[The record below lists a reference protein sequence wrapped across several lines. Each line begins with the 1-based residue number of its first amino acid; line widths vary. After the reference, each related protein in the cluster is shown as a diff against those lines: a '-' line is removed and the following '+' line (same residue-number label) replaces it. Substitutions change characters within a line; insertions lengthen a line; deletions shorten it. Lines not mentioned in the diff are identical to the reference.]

1 MEVTPQRIPPDCC
14 SAVPLQPAPL
24 ISLPQRRVLVFSLN
38 TDSPFCLWCNTP
50 LFPSNLAKRAMEI
63 LVNGT
68 PHLIPDNTTVA
79 QLLVI
84 LALQGKRLA
93 LEVNQTLVPRSQ
105 FETFTLKPN
114 DTVEI
119 VHAIGGG

>member
-1 MEVTPQRIPPDCC
+1 
-14 SAVPLQPAPL
+14 
-24 ISLPQRRVLVFSLN
+24 
-38 TDSPFCLWCNTP
+38 
-50 LFPSNLAKRAMEI
+50 MEI

-68 PHLIPDNTTVA
+68 PHIIPADTTVA

-84 LALQGKRLA
+84 LELQDKRLA
-93 LEVNQTLVPRSQ
+93 VEVNQELVSRSQ
-105 FETFTLKPN
+105 FDSCVLNPH

>member
-1 MEVTPQRIPPDCC
+1 
-14 SAVPLQPAPL
+14 
-24 ISLPQRRVLVFSLN
+24 
-38 TDSPFCLWCNTP
+38 
-50 LFPSNLAKRAMEI
+50 MEI

-68 PHLIPDNTTVA
+68 PHIVPADTTVA

-84 LALQGKRLA
+84 LELQGKRLA
-93 LEVNQTLVPRSQ
+93 VEVNQELVPRSQ
-105 FETFTLKPN
+105 FDSAILSPH

>member
-1 MEVTPQRIPPDCC
+1 
-14 SAVPLQPAPL
+14 
-24 ISLPQRRVLVFSLN
+24 
-38 TDSPFCLWCNTP
+38 
-50 LFPSNLAKRAMEI
+50 MEI

-68 PHLIPDNTTVA
+68 PHLVAEGTTAA

-84 LALQGKRLA
+84 LDLQGKRLA
-93 LEVNQTLVPRSQ
+93 LEINQTLIPRSQ
-105 FETFTLKPN
+105 FDSLVLQPH

>member
-1 MEVTPQRIPPDCC
+1 
-14 SAVPLQPAPL
+14 
-24 ISLPQRRVLVFSLN
+24 
-38 TDSPFCLWCNTP
+38 
-50 LFPSNLAKRAMEI
+50 MEI

-68 PHLIPDNTTVA
+68 PHIVPENTTA
-79 QLLVI
+79 TQLLAI
-84 LALQGKRLA
+84 LEIHGKRLA
-93 LEVNQTLVPRSQ
+93 LEVNQELVPRSQ